1 MRDYVPPRLWMSNVN
16 YGVSS
21 LYHNHMLFV
30 INTLSFHFQHG
41 TPAAIS
47 HIKSLLNIESL
58 CTWQQNCK
66 ISKISLCLN
75 RRNDANSVSQ
85 VSKHQP
91 KACQFGLSPCDP
103 GIGLVSL
110 WKQRSG
116 GGGGGGGGGQK
127 NARCPEWRS
136 GIQPLLSADCHTTVT
151 QLCVSLHTVHW
162 SGKRHMWLW
171 SVTFTGIITLTWKNK
186 HSGFTLWLLGLNPS
200 SITLLALSL
209 QVSFLVVFL
218 TQDRRQK

>member
-66 ISKISLCLN
+66 ISRISLCLN

-116 GGGGGGGGGQK
+116 GGRGGGGGGGKRMPVAQ
-127 NARCPEWRS
+127 NGALVS
-136 GIQPLLSADCHTTVT
+136 SHSYQLTVT
-151 QLCVSLHTVHW
+151 P
-162 SGKRHMWLW
+162 
-171 SVTFTGIITLTWKNK
+171 
-186 HSGFTLWLLGLNPS
+186 LWLSCVCPYILYIDQVKDTCDCGLS
-200 SITLLALSL
+200 HS
-209 QVSFLVVFL
+209 QVSSLLHGKTNTLVSHFDCLV
-218 TQDRRQK
+218 